1 VLLPHALTL
10 GQARTYV
17 AALADQAGSIEAS
30 SAYEHV
36 LMELDRI
43 HADDCPALYYD
54 SIAEDQVVLHAVA
67 TSAIEGLVQHGVDE
81 LDVELVLAMLDDAF
95 VLDGA

>member
-1 VLLPHALTL
+1 MLLPHALTL

-43 HADDCPALYYD
+43 HGDDCPALYYD
-54 SIAEDQVVLHAVA
+54 SITDDQAVLHAEA
-67 TSAIEGLVQHGVDE
+67 TSAIEHLVQHGIDE
-81 LDVELVLAMLDDAF
+81 LDVELVIAMLDDAYA
-95 VLDGA
+95 LDGA

>member
-1 VLLPHALTL
+1 MLLPHALTL

-17 AALADQAGSIEAS
+17 AALADQASSIEAS

-36 LMELDRI
+36 LMELDRM
-43 HADDCPALYYD
+43 HGDDCPALYYD

-95 VLDGA
+95 TLDGA

>member
-1 VLLPHALTL
+1 MLISHALTL
-10 GQARTYV
+10 GQARSYL

-36 LMELDRI
+36 LMALDRI
-43 HADDCPALYYD
+43 HGDDCPALYYD
-54 SIAEDQVVLHAVA
+54 SVAEDQTALHAVA
-67 TSAIEGLVQHGVDE
+67 TSAIEDLVQHGIDE

-95 VLDGA
+95 ALDGA